1 MDSLFNGEANNELL
15 IIFIVPFML
24 YKGYIYND
32 YEIIFL
38 SFTIFFLYLNY
49 IINRK
54 PNIIPK
60 KENILKPMPLEKI
73 FNNEITG
80 NIFIN

>member
-1 MDSLFNGEANNELL
+1 MDSLFNGEANNEFL

-32 YEIIFL
+32 NELIFL
-38 SFTIFFLYLNY
+38 SFMLFFLYLYY
-49 IINRK
+49 IIYSE
-54 PNIIPK
+54 PNIMTK
-60 KENILKPMPLEKI
+60 KENILRPLPLEKI

>member
-1 MDSLFNGEANNELL
+1 MDSLFNGEANNEFL

-32 YEIIFL
+32 NEIIFL

-49 IINRK
+49 IIHRK
-54 PNIIPK
+54 PNIMTK
-60 KENILKPMPLEKI
+60 KENILKPLPLEKI

>member
-1 MDSLFNGEANNELL
+1 MDSIFNSVLNNDFLM
-15 IIFIVPFML
+15 IFIALFML

-32 YEIIFL
+32 NELIFISL
-38 SFTIFFLYLNY
+38 ILFFLNLYY
-49 IINRK
+49 IMYMKSVIMT
-54 PNIIPK
+54 K
-60 KENILKPMPLEKI
+60 KENILKPLPLEKI